1 MGNHPTQSR
10 AGPPLLV
17 AELSEKE
24 GLQLLSHL
32 GLGPELATQ
41 GVDYVGTSL
50 LLLERFAGLVH
61 ATGDRGGGG
70 GGDGQIVNSVKAKL
84 LELAA
89 LEFESIG
96 AVGGGDNSNE
106 NQPIVDAVKAVLAAT
121 EEGASLSMSELIKII
136 PNAEMRRKLLSSAIL
151 KYDGNT
157 RSVKFASKLVEEA
170 ALQLLGEG
178 VKRKK

>member
-1 MGNHPTQSR
+1 MGHRPTQSR

-17 AELSEKE
+17 AELSKKE

-32 GLGPELATQ
+32 GLGPELASQ

-61 ATGDRGGGG
+61 ATGSSYGSRGT
-70 GGDGQIVNSVKAKL
+70 GDEKTVNIVKAKL

-89 LEFESIG
+89 LEFELIG
-96 AVGGGDNSNE
+96 AVGGDNNNK
-106 NQPIVDAVKAVLAAT
+106 NQPIVDAVKAVLDAT
-121 EEGASLSMSELIKII
+121 GQGAYLSMAELIKII

-151 KYDGNT
+151 KYDRST
-157 RSVKFASKLVEEA
+157 RSVGFASKLAHEA
-170 ALQLLGEG
+170 AIQLLGEEI
-178 VKRKK
+178 KRKK